1 MTSVLSIVKFAIN
14 RWGNGKL
21 RVKRNKKIYEQT
33 NLQLNIEKS
42 KKILKWKPK
51 FSIKER
57 VNITIDWYRKVLKKQ
72 KTPEQ
77 ITENQIKA
85 YMRY

>member
-14 RWGNGKL
+14 RWGSGKL

-51 FSIKER
+51 FSIKES
-57 VNITIDWYRKVLKKQ
+57 VNITIDWYRKVLKKE

-85 YMRY
+85 YMKY